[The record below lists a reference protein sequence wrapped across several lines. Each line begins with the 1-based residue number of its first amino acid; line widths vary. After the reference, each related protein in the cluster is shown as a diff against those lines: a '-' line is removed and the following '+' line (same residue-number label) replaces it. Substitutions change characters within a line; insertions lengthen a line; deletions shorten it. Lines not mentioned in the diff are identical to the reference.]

1 MGKIKKVLILFLLI
15 VNQACVRGENSKKIE
30 KTDNK
35 TFYFV
40 DYSYNKKCGFAIY
53 INDILV
59 AKQTEPI
66 NIDYAVA
73 PINPYILKSGIQKI
87 KIELFPF
94 VVDQKLESD
103 IEFNLKVFF
112 VKDYNEEIV
121 DSSENLV
128 FDLPPLMIDA
138 QLSEW
143 RFENSFIAE
152 VPYQVTGWSNSQN
165 LKELKNIETQLRKKF
180 KDLVSFIENK
190 DPDKIL
196 KEFAIS
202 MKESESFYYLTKN
215 QLDNSRQDFITLIRM
230 PNIFIAPLDNTVVK
244 YYANG
249 KLVTLE
255 TLDGKPA
262 LRIIQE
268 GEDYSNEDNFPI
280 LFHMP
285 IGSEELE
292 IIR

>member
-1 MGKIKKVLILFLLI
+1 M
-15 VNQACVRGENSKKIE
+15 
-30 KTDNK
+30 DNK

-66 NIDYAVA
+66 NIDHAVT

-152 VPYQVTGWSNSQN
+152 VSYQVTGWSNSQN

>member
-1 MGKIKKVLILFLLI
+1 MKKIEKTLILFLLI
-15 VNQACVRGENSKKIE
+15 VNQACVRGENSKKNE
-30 KTDNK
+30 KMENK
-35 TFYFV
+35 TFYFI

-66 NIDYAVA
+66 NIDYAVT
-73 PINPYILKSGIQKI
+73 PINPYILKSGVQKI

-94 VVDQKLESD
+94 VVDHKLESD

-112 VKDYNEEIV
+112 VKNYNEEIV

-165 LKELKNIETQLRKKF
+165 LKELNNIETQLRKKF
-180 KDLVSFIENK
+180 KGLVSFIENK
-190 DPDKIL
+190 EPDKIL

>member
-1 MGKIKKVLILFLLI
+1 MKKIEKTLILFLLI
-15 VNQACVRGENSKKIE
+15 VNQACVRGENSKKNE
-30 KTDNK
+30 KMENK
-35 TFYFV
+35 TFYFI

-53 INDILV
+53 INDILI

-66 NIDYAVA
+66 NIDYAVT
-73 PINPYILKSGIQKI
+73 PINPYILKSGVQKI

-94 VVDQKLESD
+94 VVDHKLESD

-112 VKDYNEEIV
+112 VKNYNEEIV

-165 LKELKNIETQLRKKF
+165 LKELNNIETQLRKKF

-190 DPDKIL
+190 EPDKIL

-285 IGSEELE
+285 IGSEEIE

>member
-1 MGKIKKVLILFLLI
+1 MGKIKKALILFLLI
-15 VNQACVRGENSKKIE
+15 VNQACVRGENSKKNE
-30 KTDNK
+30 KMDNK
-35 TFYFV
+35 TFYFI

-66 NIDYAVA
+66 NIDHAVT